1 LTPQVARTLVELGV
15 HPPRIMA
22 KGFGEYHPVSA
33 NDIDE
38 GRLKNRRVE
47 IQFSVLQTDRG

>member
-1 LTPQVARTLVELGV
+1 MTPQVARTLVELGV

-33 NDIDE
+33 NDSDE

-47 IQFSVLQTDRG
+47 IQFSVLQTEG